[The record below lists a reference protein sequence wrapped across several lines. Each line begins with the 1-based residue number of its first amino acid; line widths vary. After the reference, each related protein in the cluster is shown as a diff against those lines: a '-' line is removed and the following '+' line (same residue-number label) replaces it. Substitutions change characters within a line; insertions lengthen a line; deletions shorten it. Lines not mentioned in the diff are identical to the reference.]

1 LSRFRGVCTTQ
12 AEILPSEPDLV
23 NTSVGKSKMT
33 SFQCFHARIA
43 AIPKVLL
50 YTKPTG
56 MELKINNQHKP
67 FEAETLTVQALPDL
81 EFPNK
86 QNGIAFAI
94 NNSVIPKTEWATTTL
109 SETDDILIITA
120 TQGG

>member
-1 LSRFRGVCTTQ
+1 
-12 AEILPSEPDLV
+12 
-23 NTSVGKSKMT
+23 
-33 SFQCFHARIA
+33 
-43 AIPKVLL
+43 
-50 YTKPTG
+50 
-56 MELKINNQHKP
+56 MELKINNQHKK
-67 FEAETLTVQALPDL
+67 FESENLSVQALLDI

-94 NNSVIPKTEWATTTL
+94 NKSVIPRTEWKTTVL

>member
-1 LSRFRGVCTTQ
+1 
-12 AEILPSEPDLV
+12 
-23 NTSVGKSKMT
+23 
-33 SFQCFHARIA
+33 
-43 AIPKVLL
+43 
-50 YTKPTG
+50 
-56 MELKINNQHKP
+56 MELKINNKP
-67 FEAETLTVQALPDL
+67 KHFEAATLSVQALLDL

-94 NNSVIPKTEWATTTL
+94 NNSVIPKTDWATTLL

>member
-1 LSRFRGVCTTQ
+1 
-12 AEILPSEPDLV
+12 
-23 NTSVGKSKMT
+23 
-33 SFQCFHARIA
+33 
-43 AIPKVLL
+43 
-50 YTKPTG
+50 
-56 MELKINNQHKP
+56 MELKINNQLKQ
-67 FEAETLTVQALPDL
+67 FEATTLSVQDLLDL

-94 NNSVIPKTEWATTTL
+94 NNSVIPKNDWATTPL